1 MRILTVDMTRRRLLF
16 GLAIILLLTLTATH
30 RAAAQT
36 AQGKAAP
43 SIGKSVKPAD
53 PPLIDL
59 AGYKRILAKYRGKP
73 LLVNFWATWCEP
85 CRYEYPMIVDL
96 ASHYAPRGLVV
107 VGVSLDDD
115 SDMNLVRHFLTR
127 NEPDFPNFR
136 QKPGIDTDAFLQGVN
151 PGWNGA
157 IPSTVF
163 YGRDGQIVEQ
173 FIGTR
178 PRAEF
183 DQAIREIL
191 ATMPGGSKTAR
202 PQATSN

>member
-1 MRILTVDMTRRRLLF
+1 MDTARRHLLF
-16 GLAIILLLTLTATH
+16 GLEIVLLLSLVPTRPT
-30 RAAAQT
+30 AAQ
-36 AQGKAAP
+36 ANQSKAAP
-43 SIGKSVKPAD
+43 STGRSVAPAD

-59 AGYKRILAKYRGKP
+59 AGYNRILTKYRGKP

-96 ASHYAPRGLVV
+96 ANHYAPRGLII

-115 SDMNLVRHFLTR
+115 SDMNLVRHFLAR
-127 NEPDFPNFR
+127 NQPDFPNFR

-157 IPSTVF
+157 IPSTIF

-173 FIGTR
+173 FVGTR
-178 PRAEF
+178 PRAAFEE
-183 DQAIREIL
+183 AIREIL
-191 ATMPGGSKTAR
+191 AATPGKNKTTGTPAS
-202 PQATSN
+202 PN